1 MHQNLKHV
9 SRRTLLEAGAATLAL
24 FGAEGPGEAQAKP
37 RRIPVILDS
46 DIGDDI
52 DDTWA
57 LGLLLRCP
65 ELDVRLALTD
75 FGKPEYRAKVLAKFL
90 QTVGRTGIPVGLGV
104 DRLHRKAILNRR
116 GSRITTS
123 NNIPARYILT
133 E

>member
-37 RRIPVILDS
+37 RRIPV
-46 DIGDDI
+46 
-52 DDTWA
+52 
-57 LGLLLRCP
+57 
-65 ELDVRLALTD
+65 
-75 FGKPEYRAKVLAKFL
+75 
-90 QTVGRTGIPVGLGV
+90 GLGV